1 MQWSWPNFAN
11 GGCLC
16 MSKVDAALRAGA
28 RRLVRRALAEDVGT
42 GDITTMCTVPAG
54 LSGEAVIIAKAAGVI
69 AGQFVAAMTF
79 REVDAELAYEELVG
93 DGTAV
98 TPGTTVARV
107 KGSAA
112 SILIAERTALNFLGR
127 LSGIATLTARFVAQ
141 VADTRARIL
150 DTRKTTPGL
159 RALEKYAVRC
169 GGGHNHRFGLFDMF
183 LIKENHIRASGS
195 LTEAVRRCQMA
206 RGDRGLKIEV
216 EATSRKEVLEALAAG
231 VDRIMLDNMPI
242 PLLEE
247 CVRLVGGQA
256 ELEASGN
263 VSLSNVAEVARTG
276 VDYISVG
283 ALTHSAPVL
292 DLSLQLRHPGLAQ
305 ED

>member
-1 MQWSWPNFAN
+1 
-11 GGCLC
+11 
-16 MSKVDAALRAGA
+16 MSKVDAALRAEA
-28 RRLVRRALAEDVGT
+28 QRLVRQALAEDVGT
-42 GDITTMCTVPAG
+42 GDITTTCTVPAN
-54 LSGEAVIIAKAAGVI
+54 LRGEAVIIAKGAGVI

-79 REVDAELAYEELVG
+79 REVDAKLAYEELVS

-98 TPGTTVARV
+98 TPGTIVARIN
-107 KGSAA
+107 GPAA
-112 SILIAERTALNFLGR
+112 SIMIAERTALNFLGR
-127 LSGIATLTARFVAQ
+127 LSGIASLTARFVAQ
-141 VADTRARIL
+141 VAGSRARIL

-169 GGGHNHRFGLFDMF
+169 GGGHNHRFGLFDML

-195 LTEAVRRCQMA
+195 LTEAVGRCLKA
-206 RGDRGLKIEV
+206 RTDRGLKIEV
-216 EATSRKEVLEALAAG
+216 EATCREEVLEALAAG
-231 VDRIMLDNMPI
+231 VDRIMLDNMSI

-247 CVRLVGGQA
+247 CVRLVDGRV

-263 VSLSNVAEVARTG
+263 ISLSNVAEVARTG

-292 DLSLQLRHPGLAQ
+292 DLSLQLRHPALAK
-305 ED
+305 EG

>member
-1 MQWSWPNFAN
+1 
-11 GGCLC
+11 
-16 MSKVDAALRAGA
+16 MSKVDAALRAEA
-28 RRLVRRALAEDVGT
+28 KRLVRRALAEDVGT
-42 GDITTMCTVPAG
+42 GDITTTCTVPAG
-54 LSGEAVIIAKAAGVI
+54 LSGEAVIIAKGAGLI

-79 REVDAELAYEELVG
+79 REVDEKLAYEELVT
-93 DGTAV
+93 DGATV
-98 TPGTTVARV
+98 TPGTIVARIN
-107 KGSAA
+107 GPAA
-112 SILIAERTALNFLGR
+112 SIMIAERTALNFLGR
-127 LSGIATLTARFVAQ
+127 LSGIASLTARFVAQ
-141 VADTRARIL
+141 VAGTRARIL

-169 GGGHNHRFGLFDMF
+169 GGGHNHRFGLFDML

-195 LTEAVRRCQMA
+195 LTEAVSRCQRA
-206 RGDRGLKIEV
+206 RTDRGLKIEV
-216 EATSRKEVLEALAAG
+216 EATCREEVLEALAAG
-231 VDRIMLDNMPI
+231 VDRIMLDNMSI

-247 CVRLVGGQA
+247 CVRLVDGQV

-263 VSLSNVAEVARTG
+263 ISLSNVAEVARTG

-292 DLSLQLRHPGLAQ
+292 DLSLQLRHPAHAK